1 MTAITRM
8 LKFGRTYSV
17 KLVCGHQFRATVD
30 EAERDQLCIGKG
42 IECAECRAEQEL

>member
-17 KLVCGHQFRATVD
+17 KLACGHQFRPRLMKPSAISFVS
-30 EAERDQLCIGKG
+30 
-42 IECAECRAEQEL
+42 